1 MEESGDLSIFPAATI
16 QFSSKDGDRLSLVA
30 LIDSGATIS
39 GMPKHIASLLGINL
53 KKGKPLRV
61 FGVHGTYVR
70 AWRHDISVQVGKNI
84 LKLPVAFLDNEHAP
98 RVLGREGIFDHF
110 TVAFAE
116 KERFSALFA
125 NETNEA
131 QAINVMVSK
140 LDSNV

>member
-1 MEESGDLSIFPAATI
+1 MEESGRLSVFPAATI
-16 QFSSKDGDRLSLVA
+16 QCLSKDGEELSLIA
-30 LIDSGATIS
+30 LIDSGATVS
-39 GMPKHIASLLGINL
+39 GMPKHVASLLGINL
-53 KKGKPLRV
+53 KKGKLIRV
-61 FGVHGTYVR
+61 FGVHGTSVR
-70 AWRHDISVQVGKNI
+70 AWRHDISVQIGKNT
-84 LKLPVAFLDNEHAP
+84 LKLPTAFIDDDHAP

-131 QAINVMVSK
+131 HAVHAMVAQ